1 MGEASNLVIVL
12 GASVSSV
19 IYATDRVTVLASKSV
34 PLPLQL
40 IGIPHIMPYTS
51 PLLQHSSPVLLS
63 SPPLSSTFHL
73 ALMRAIISPCPIG

>member
-40 IGIPHIMPYTS
+40 IGIPHMPYTS

-63 SPPLSSTFHL
+63 SPPSLPPSSL
-73 ALMRAIISPCPIG
+73 P